1 MISALTKTCIEL
13 LDFYDL
19 SATDQL
25 SLLPKTFGNLE
36 TTDMKTYLLDSIWF
50 K

>member
-1 MISALTKTCIEL
+1 MIPALTKTCIEL

-25 SLLPKTFGNLE
+25 SLLTKAFGDQE
-36 TTDMKTYLLDSIWF
+36 TTDKKTRLLDSIWF